1 LIGFIHTPL
10 LFRKSIKSCLV
21 RNFTAG
27 DCVTTATRGI
37 EAEAVEGLEEP
48 DGVEGLDE
56 EDGVEGKVAACDEDA
71 AAEEGLDEAAP
82 VSEPP
87 LALDSPVV

>member
-1 LIGFIHTPL
+1 
-10 LFRKSIKSCLV
+10 
-21 RNFTAG
+21 
-27 DCVTTATRGI
+27 
-37 EAEAVEGLEEP
+37 VEGLEEP